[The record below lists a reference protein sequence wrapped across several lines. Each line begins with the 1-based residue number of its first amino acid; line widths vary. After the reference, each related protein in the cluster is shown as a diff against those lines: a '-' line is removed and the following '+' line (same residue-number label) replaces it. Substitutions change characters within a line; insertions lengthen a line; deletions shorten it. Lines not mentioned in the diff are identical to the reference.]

1 MAACLSSEVCLLLER
16 AAFKPSACAPIRA
29 LGNPHG
35 WSLHFPH
42 SHGLAGWLQLPA
54 AIDAPIEAN
63 AQDKTGAWQELDPVN
78 PFPNGPAG
86 PTIVIAR
93 A

>member
-1 MAACLSSEVCLLLER
+1 VAQ
-16 AAFKPSACAPIRA
+16 I
-29 LGNPHG
+29 
-35 WSLHFPH
+35 
-42 SHGLAGWLQLPA
+42 PA
-54 AIDAPIEAN
+54 AEGATIEAN
-63 AQDKTGAWQELDPVN
+63 AQDKTGAWQELAAAN